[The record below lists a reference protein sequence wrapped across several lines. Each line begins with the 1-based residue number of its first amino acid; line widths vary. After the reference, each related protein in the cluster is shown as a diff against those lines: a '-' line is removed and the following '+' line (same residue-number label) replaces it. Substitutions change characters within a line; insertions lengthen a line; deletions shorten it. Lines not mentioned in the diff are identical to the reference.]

1 VRSARAAEVALA
13 VAAALGAGCGAPRSG
28 VAVETLW
35 AEHCAA
41 CHGADGR
48 GTRARRTL
56 EPRLDLARSEM
67 IARGD
72 QGLVFQ
78 RIAYG
83 YAAMPGFAH
92 KLPRGDI
99 EQLAALAARLAG
111 R

>member
-1 VRSARAAEVALA
+1 MRSARVAQVAIVL
-13 VAAALGAGCGAPRSG
+13 AAALGAACGAPISG

-41 CHGADGR
+41 CHGEDGR
-48 GTRARRTL
+48 GVRARRTV
-56 EPRLDLARSEM
+56 EPWLDLARSPM
-67 IARGD
+67 IARRER
-72 QGLVFQ
+72 GLVFQ

-99 EQLAALAARLAG
+99 EKLVELAVRLAG